1 MTHFLVNPADSLERQ
16 NEKLIQISEALMR
29 RVEQHTDQ
37 SGAAY
42 AQFERAAILED
53 QVRQRTWDLEQTLD
67 LLNQSNAELANAKQE
82 ADDARKNLTNAIE
95 AVQEGFALFDKHN
108 RLVMW
113 NSRFSLQLHDVQPS
127 LTVGLPFESFVRAVS
142 KSRFLELP
150 EHVSPEQWA
159 EQRRRRH
166 KDLHAIFN
174 VRLIWDRWL
183 QVSEHRTPDGGTVVL
198 QTDVTDMMRL
208 ERQERGKLLDSK
220 ARMLRATLDH
230 LNQGVCIFDQDARL
244 VGWNTRVGEMLS
256 MPVSLLRLGM
266 GIDRLIDQVQT
277 RFDAGDISPN
287 DLKTWAYQSG
297 GRRAMRFEISTD
309 TNLTFDVFGQ
319 EMPDRGFVISL
330 TDVSVER
337 QATRALAEANEL
349 LERRVMERTLELEDA
364 LETAERAN
372 ASKSRFVAAASH
384 DLLQPLSAAKLYMSA
399 ISEGADSAETTQSA
413 EKALNALGSVESII
427 DALLDISKLDS
438 GAASLDITAVS
449 VNKLFNGLRDEF
461 TPLAKLKG
469 LDLRIMPASGNVT
482 SDPGFL
488 RRILQNLI
496 ANAIRYTDHGKVVVG
511 ARRQGNS
518 LRFEIWDTG
527 PGIAEADQE
536 RIFREF
542 ERLDPNSSANSGLGL
557 GLAIVERACAQLRH
571 PLGVAS
577 VVGRGTRFFFS
588 AQRADGQQTIQPLQK
603 NPIHRQR
610 LRDSGLIVL
619 LVENDPDLRRALGL
633 LIERWG
639 ASVLDAGSAKDARTL
654 INDIGIMPDALLAD
668 YHLGTGQDGLGLVRH
683 LRARDTA
690 LSARIMSADRSPE
703 LHSLCE
709 QAQIGLMTKP
719 IDTEEL
725 EAFLY
730 SATRTGSLSTV

>member
-1 MTHFLVNPADSLERQ
+1 MSHYLVDPADPLERQ

-29 RVEQHTDQ
+29 RVEQDTDQ
-37 SGAAY
+37 AGAAY
-42 AQFERAAILED
+42 AQFERAAMLEG
-53 QVRQRTWDLEQTLD
+53 QVRQRTRDLEHTLD
-67 LLNQSNAELANAKQE
+67 LLNQSNAQLGHAKRE

-95 AVQEGFALFDKHN
+95 AVQEGFALFNNQD

-113 NSRFSLQLHDVQPS
+113 NSRFSLQMHDVQPQ
-127 LTVGLPFESFVRAVS
+127 LAVGLHFDAFVEAVS
-142 KSRFLELP
+142 RSRFLELP
-150 EHVSPEQWA
+150 QHVSPAHWA

-208 ERQERGKLLDSK
+208 ERQERGKLMDTQ

-230 LNQGVCIFDQDARL
+230 LNQGVCIFDPDARL
-244 VGWNTRVGEMLS
+244 VGWNTRIGEMLL
-256 MPVSLLRLGM
+256 MPISLLRLGM
-266 GIDRLIDQVQT
+266 GIDQLIDQVQS
-277 RFDAGDISPN
+277 RFDAGDITPA
-287 DLKTWAYQSG
+287 DLKAWAHQKN
-297 GRRAMRFEISTD
+297 GRPPMRFEIRTD
-309 TNLTFDVFGQ
+309 TEVTFDVFAQ
-319 EMPDRGFVISL
+319 EMPDKGFVISL
-330 TDVSVER
+330 TDVTLER
-337 QATRALAEANEL
+337 QATRALADANEM

-399 ISEGADSAETTQSA
+399 ISEDAEGGEAAQSA

-449 VNKLFNGLRDEF
+449 VDKLLSGLRDEF
-461 TPLAKLKG
+461 TPVARLKG
-469 LDLRIMPASGNVT
+469 LDLRILPATGSVS

-496 ANAIRYTDHGKVVVG
+496 GNAIRYTTTGKVLVG
-511 ARRQGNS
+511 VRRQGNAV
-518 LRFEIWDTG
+518 RFEVVDTG

-542 ERLDPNSSANSGLGL
+542 ERLDPHSSANEGLGL

-571 PLGVAS
+571 PLGVTS
-577 VVGRGTRFFFS
+577 TVGKGTRFFFS
-588 AQRADGQQTIQPLQK
+588 AQRANGQPINQPMPK
-603 NPIHRQR
+603 NPVHRQR

-619 LVENDPDLRRALGL
+619 LVENDHELRLALGL

-639 ASVLDAGSAKDARTL
+639 ASVLDAGSAEDARAL
-654 INDIGIMPDALLAD
+654 ITDLGILPDAILVD
-668 YHLGTGQDGLGLVRH
+668 YHLGKGQDGLALVRH
-683 LRARDTA
+683 LRERDA
-690 LSARIMSADRSPE
+690 GLPARIMSADRSPE
-703 LHSLCE
+703 LQDLCDA
-709 QAQIGLMTKP
+709 AQVGLQTKP

-730 SATRTGSLSTV
+730 SAAVNGVLPL